1 MNSINFISN
10 LFLLL
15 LYKNVT
21 RKWVSFSYNFLN
33 VVMTTFFN
41 ITKNYLLYLTQH
53 YLLAKNYKMITT
65 HTKWFFLIKYVLS
78 LRNLLKTGLK
88 GHQMTIK
95 YKILI

>member
-65 HTKWFFLIKYVLS
+65 HTKWFFSDKVYLVVKKLIKNWTQGSSNDY
-78 LRNLLKTGLK
+78 
-88 GHQMTIK
+88 
-95 YKILI
+95 